1 MYSISCGQM
10 EVELYL
16 LLVSFQ
22 DILMLSWNV
31 GVDGVG
37 RGYLEVIRRW

>member
-1 MYSISCGQM
+1 M
-10 EVELYL
+10 EEEPDL

-31 GVDGVG
+31 WVDRVG
-37 RGYLEVIRRW
+37 RDIWR

>member
-1 MYSISCGQM
+1 M
-10 EVELYL
+10 EEELDL

-31 GVDGVG
+31 CVDGVG
-37 RGYLEVIRRW
+37 RDILEVIRRW

>member
-1 MYSISCGQM
+1 M
-10 EVELYL
+10 EEELDL

-31 GVDGVG
+31 CAEGVG
-37 RGYLEVIRRW
+37 RRYLEVIRGW